1 MSDPFLKSFPSDI
14 ERQKRVGR
22 FFDEFLIPTITQG
35 GSTFFDLE
43 IGCGH
48 GHWLTNY
55 AMANADVMSV
65 GIDLITK
72 RVSKATLKKEKR
84 NLSNLFFYKAEAVE
98 FVSLIPDSIKIQNTF
113 VMFPDPWPKHKH
125 HKRRL
130 IQHDFLTL
138 LHSKTKSSGK
148 IYFRTDHKPYF
159 DWTVEIFEQ
168 SPLWSSCSSTMPLEH
183 SSYFQELLP
192 DFQTFCG
199 QALN

>member
-1 MSDPFLKSFPSDI
+1 M
-14 ERQKRVGR
+14 
-22 FFDEFLIPTITQG
+22 TQG
-35 GSTFFDLE
+35 GSTLFDLE

-55 AMANADVMSV
+55 AMANIDVTSV

-72 RVSKATLKKEKR
+72 RVSKATAKKEKR

-98 FVSLIPDSIKIQNTF
+98 FISLIPDSIKIQNTF

-148 IYFRTDHKPYF
+148 IYFRTDHEPYF
-159 DWTVEIFEQ
+159 DWTVEIFDQ
-168 SPLWSSCSSTMPLEH
+168 SLLWSSCSSTMPLEH

-192 DFQTFCG
+192 DFQTFAAKPLISNTYESIVFFKCKIR
-199 QALN
+199 

>member
-1 MSDPFLKSFPSDI
+1 MSDPFLNRFPSDI

-22 FFDEFLIPTITQG
+22 FFDELLIPTITQG
-35 GSTFFDLE
+35 GSTLFDLE

-55 AMANADVMSV
+55 AMANVDVVSV

-72 RVSKATLKKEKR
+72 RVSKATAKKEKR

-98 FVSLIPDSIKIQNTF
+98 FISLIPDSIKIQNTF

-138 LHSKTKSSGK
+138 LHSKTKSYGK

-168 SPLWSSCSSTMPLEH
+168 SPLWSSCSSPMPLEH
-183 SSYFQELLP
+183 SSFFQDLLP

-199 QALN
+199 QSIN